1 MASELKDQIFR
12 MILEMKSGHNDGW
25 VSLHYR
31 KELQELKKMID
42 DALKGDKNGKRSKN
56 IRSRT

>member
-12 MILEMKSGHNDGW
+12 MILEMNSGHNDGW

-31 KELQELKKMID
+31 KELEELKKMID
-42 DALKGDKNGKRSKN
+42 DALKGKKNAKKR
-56 IRSRT
+56 